1 MRGSPEDDWRVQV
14 GADEL
19 ANACFL
25 STRSVQ
31 YALDSLERKHKFL
44 TVREGASRR
53 KSIYRLE
60 WMRFSSMSP
69 NGAPTEP
76 RETNGSGPDP
86 DGQLLHPRG
95 EVSAPPEP
103 ADGQLLQPR
112 GEVSAPPEQPNLDG
126 LGGQHFADLFPRTRT
141 DFDFDLI
148 DMNDQSIIQIV
159 KADLN
164 DFDPG
169 IVAEAGEMLL
179 SYVSN
184 PDLCQVR
191 KLGPCPPPLLSEFL
205 AVAPWRD
212 LRLLLYDLRGQ
223 RQQVRS
229 YAFFATYAA
238 QKILRIPP
246 EVFAK
251 ARAAKA
257 RAALSSLPGKR
268 QAKKTTG
275 YALDSGSPNSLWFA
289 PEQFWG
295 LGDACLGSWMSG
307 D

>member
-1 MRGSPEDDWRVQV
+1 
-14 GADEL
+14 
-19 ANACFL
+19 
-25 STRSVQ
+25 
-31 YALDSLERKHKFL
+31 
-44 TVREGASRR
+44 
-53 KSIYRLE
+53 
-60 WMRFSSMSP
+60 
-69 NGAPTEP
+69 
-76 RETNGSGPDP
+76 
-86 DGQLLHPRG
+86 
-95 EVSAPPEP
+95 
-103 ADGQLLQPR
+103 
-112 GEVSAPPEQPNLDG
+112 

-184 PDLCQVR
+184 PDLCHVR

-289 PEQFWG
+289 PEQCSTQSWIKGWRLAAEASGITRMRIRPTRFPS
-295 LGDACLGSWMSG
+295 ACAAITIKALSSVPLPAAPSSRPPT
-307 D
+307 